1 MSMYFVQIAA
11 PPFILIVFIVSI
23 IIFGVSA
30 LFAGR
35 RPALRPLPGFK
46 SLPGQ
51 LSQVIEEGQSL
62 PLSLGS
68 GGVGGSDTAT
78 TLAGLAVLEGLSEES
93 AATDVPPTVTVA
105 DPTILVMAQDVLRRA
120 YAQQGNAAG
129 LDFRSVRYVAAS
141 PLPYAA
147 GVMDLLSNEETSTSV
162 MAGVFGPESAFI
174 AEEGSRQG
182 LIQVAGVA
190 DLTSQAVL
198 YPSVNHLAIGEEM
211 YAAGAYLSA
220 KPASVGSLLAQDII
234 RLILIIGI
242 GVGGGIQLIRSLGML
257 LGGAPR

>member
-1 MSMYFVQIAA
+1 MPTDLAQIIGWVL
-11 PPFILIVFIVSI
+11 ILVFGISI
-23 IIFGVSA
+23 AVFSGSA
-30 LFAGR
+30 LAGR
-35 RPALRPLPGFK
+35 RPALRPLSGFK

-78 TLAGLAVLEGLSEES
+78 TLAGLAVLEGLAEES

-105 DPTILVMAQDVLRRA
+105 DPTTLMMAQDVLRRA
-120 YAQQGNAAG
+120 YTQQGNAAG

-147 GVMDLLSNEETSTSV
+147 GVMDLLSHEETGTSV
-162 MAGVFGPESAFI
+162 MAGAFGPESAFI

-220 KPASVGSLLAQDII
+220 KPASVGSLLAQDLI
-234 RLILIIGI
+234 RLILVSIIGVV
-242 GVGGGIQLIRSLGML
+242 GVLQLIQLLGML

>member
-1 MSMYFVQIAA
+1 MPTDLAQIIGWVL
-11 PPFILIVFIVSI
+11 ILVFGISI
-23 IIFGVSA
+23 AVFSGSA
-30 LFAGR
+30 LAGR
-35 RPALRPLPGFK
+35 RPALRPLSGFN
-46 SLPGQ
+46 SLPRQ

-62 PLSLGS
+62 HLALGS
-68 GGVGGSDTAT
+68 GDVGGSDTAT
-78 TLAGLAVLEGLSEES
+78 TLAGLAVLEGLAEES

-105 DPTILVMAQDVLRRA
+105 DPTTLVMAQDALRRA

-220 KPASVGSLLAQDII
+220 KSASVGSLVAQDLV
-234 RLILIIGI
+234 RLLLAAFIFGFAVLTF
-242 GVGGGIQLIRSLGML
+242 V